1 MRHPL
6 RGALFAGLAAATLI
20 AAVSAPLA
28 AAEPDG
34 ELPFRAFAPGV
45 MRGEAAAAPTT
56 APTPKPVPYA
66 GPVESLHLASARLG
80 AGSPVEVRD
89 THFIGGEE
97 FFEDPSAPAYIAW
110 YERFGHP
117 GFAGNNSVFAAH
129 IDYVGY
135 GKGPFGYLTSASAGD
150 ALYVTMDNGVEY
162 AYTVRSV
169 EIVHLDTLDMDSVV
183 FPALGA
189 GVERI
194 TLISCGGTFVP
205 RPGGGGEYDSRVILV
220 AERVAG

>member
-6 RGALFAGLAAATLI
+6 RRGLFAGLAAATVA
-20 AAVSAPLA
+20 AAVSVVFA
-28 AAEPDG
+28 AAQDD
-34 ELPFRAFAPGV
+34 ELPFKAFAPGV
-45 MRGEAAAAPTT
+45 MRGESTVAPAAT
-56 APTPKPVPYA
+56 PTPKPVPYA
-66 GPVESLHLASARLG
+66 GPVESLYLASARLG

-89 THFIGGEE
+89 THFVGGEE

-117 GFAGNNSVFAAH
+117 GFTGNNSVFAAH

-135 GKGPFGYLTSASAGD
+135 GKGPFGYITSAAAGD

-162 AYTVRSV
+162 AYTVKSV
-169 EIVHLDTLDMDSVV
+169 EIVHLDALDMDRVV

-220 AERVAG
+220 AERTAG